1 MSPRYG
7 WAFVATG
14 VLHFLRPK
22 MYEAIMPDYLPAH
35 RELVYASGVTEAV
48 GGLAVLHPRT
58 RAFGGW
64 LLVLTIIG
72 VYPANVHM
80 ALHPERYPQV
90 PKAALY
96 ARLPLQLPMLLWAWR
111 MAKGGAVPAPAADP
125 APTA

>member
-1 MSPRYG
+1 MSRLSAPRYG

-22 MYEAIMPDYLPAH
+22 MYEQIMPDYLPAH

-48 GGLAVLHPRT
+48 GGLAVLHPKT
-58 RAFGGW
+58 RVFGGW
-64 LLVLTIIG
+64 LLLLTIIG

-80 ALHPERYPQV
+80 ALHPERYPQI

-111 MAKGGAVPAPAADP
+111 MIKGPGPKAPEGQ
-125 APTA
+125 

>member
-1 MSPRYG
+1 MNPKFG

-48 GGLAVLHPRT
+48 GGLAVLHPKT
-58 RAFGGW
+58 RSFGGW
-64 LLVLTIIG
+64 LLAATVVG
-72 VYPANVHM
+72 VFPANVHM
-80 ALHPERYPQV
+80 ALNPERYPQI

-96 ARLPLQLPMLLWAWR
+96 GRLPLQLPMLLWALR
-111 MAKGGAVPAPAADP
+111 MAKAKPAVA

>member
-1 MSPRYG
+1 MSRLGAPRYG

-22 MYEAIMPDYLPAH
+22 MYEQIMPDYLPAH

-48 GGLAVLHPRT
+48 GGLAVLHPKT
-58 RAFGGW
+58 RVFGGW
-64 LLVLTIIG
+64 LLLLTIVG

-80 ALHPERYPQV
+80 ALHPERYPQI

-111 MAKGGAVPAPAADP
+111 MIKGSPKPAEGR
-125 APTA
+125 